1 MNRSR
6 ILLAAFLAVLLVT
19 VAAPATAATWTNL
32 NGVTATGAG
41 SALAFSTTP
50 GLQAHIYSTA
60 GSSAT
65 VVVQGSTSSSGPWIT
80 LATVTNPSATGEC
93 YQGTPLPFMRA
104 NATARASGTLYA
116 VFRDLRTDPG
126 PWAPCASTATATAPT
141 YGVIK
146 YTWTNAE
153 IVALGGGTSGTI
165 DIGSLPANSQ
175 LLSAYAIVG
184 TQATFAAGTL
194 TIGVGRT
201 SATFVDF
208 LAAGDLKA
216 AAGTVYGNAAA
227 ERATDAAIQHFAA
240 ATAVKAIVTAG
251 AGDLANV
258 TGSTGTIYLLYVVLP

>member
-1 MNRSR
+1 MKRSR
-6 ILLAAFLAVLLVT
+6 LFLASLCAAILFLVAMPSQ
-19 VAAPATAATWTNL
+19 AAAWKSLDGATS
-32 NGVTATGAG
+32 TGAG
-41 SALAFSTTP
+41 IVSNFENTP
-50 GLQAHIYSTA
+50 GAQVHVYSTA

-65 VVVQGSTSSSGPWIT
+65 VVVQGAMTSSGPWLT
-80 LATVTNPSATGEC
+80 LCTITNPSATGEAC
-93 YQGTPLPFMRA
+93 KGTAWPYMRG
-104 NATARASGTLYA
+104 NVTARSSGALTASFQSLTY
-116 VFRDLRTDPG
+116 DPG
-126 PWAPCASTATATAPT
+126 AWTSSIAGSSTTAPT

-165 DIGSLPANSQ
+165 TIGTLPANSQ

-194 TIGVGRT
+194 TLGVGRT

-227 ERATDAAIQHFAA
+227 ERATDAAIQHFAT
-240 ATAVKAIVTAG
+240 ATTVKAIVTAG

-258 TGSTGTIYLLYVVLP
+258 TGSTGTIYLLYVVFP